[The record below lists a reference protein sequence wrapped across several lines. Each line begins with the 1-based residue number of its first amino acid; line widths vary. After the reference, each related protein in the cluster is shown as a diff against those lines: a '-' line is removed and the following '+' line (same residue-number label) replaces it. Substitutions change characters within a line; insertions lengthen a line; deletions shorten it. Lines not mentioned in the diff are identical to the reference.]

1 MEVRGG
7 ADSTR
12 GGGGR
17 LSKLDNGD
25 GDVCG
30 VVKEDLLKKKN

>member
-1 MEVRGG
+1 MEVLTVPGE
-7 ADSTR
+7 
-12 GGGGR
+12 GGGR